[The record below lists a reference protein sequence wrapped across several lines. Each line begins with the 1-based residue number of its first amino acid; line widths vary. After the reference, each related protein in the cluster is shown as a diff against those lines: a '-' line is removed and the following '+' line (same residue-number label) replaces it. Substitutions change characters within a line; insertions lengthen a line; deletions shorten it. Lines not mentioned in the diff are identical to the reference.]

1 MIQNILTIINADMV
15 AERHYFLEVLKTP
28 QLMWGIRGIC
38 ALMGITALVIYFK
51 MKRRD
56 GE

>member
-1 MIQNILTIINADMV
+1 MVQNILTIINADMV
-15 AERHYFLEVLKTP
+15 TERHYFLETLNTP

-38 ALMGITALVIYFK
+38 VLMGITALVIYFK